1 MLEYS
6 DLCGFFKWCLIIN
19 AGILLF
25 WYITFLAARDA
36 IYRIH
41 SRWFKITEEK
51 FSSIHYR
58 LMAQYKIAIVLLNLA
73 PWIALL
79 LMRD

>member
-6 DLCGFFKWCLIIN
+6 DLCEFFKWCLIIN
-19 AGILLF
+19 AGILLLWF
-25 WYITFLAARDA
+25 IIFLAARDT

-41 SRWFKITEEK
+41 NRWFQISEEK

-58 LMAQYKIAIVLLNLA
+58 LLAQYKLAIVLLNLV

-79 LMRD
+79 LLRG

>member
-1 MLEYS
+1 MVEYS
-6 DLCGFFKWCLIIN
+6 DLREFLKWCLIIN

-25 WYITFLAARDA
+25 WYVVYVTAGDT
-36 IYRIH
+36 IYRIQ
-41 SRWFKITEEK
+41 SRWFKLTEEK
-51 FSSIHYR
+51 FASIHYR
-58 LMAQYKIAIVLLNLA
+58 LIAQYKIAVIVLNLV